1 MTAAFVKPLSTDPN
15 STSLTIEIVR
25 VTPAMAEKWLG
36 KNRRNR
42 NVSQKE
48 VARYAQAMTAGEWL
62 ITGEAIKFAH
72 NGDLLDGQHRLLAIV
87 QSGRPISMPVVRGLH
102 ESTQDVLDT
111 GRARTASDALSIHG
125 FSNPTLMAAAAKVVL
140 LYESG
145 LFYVDNQKQQV
156 SHRQILEFVQGN
168 SMLAFAA
175 TRARIVTKG
184 CGLRPAI
191 AAMTFYELVKKD
203 DQKAIE
209 FFERLADG
217 VSLPA
222 GSPILALRARLQTLR
237 DERSLLP
244 TEALVSMV
252 FRTWNAWRAG
262 RTLATLP
269 LYKNGQFI
277 PCPEPK

>member
-1 MTAAFVKPLSTDPN
+1 
-15 STSLTIEIVR
+15 
-25 VTPAMAEKWLG
+25 
-36 KNRRNR
+36 
-42 NVSQKE
+42 
-48 VARYAQAMTAGEWL
+48 
-62 ITGEAIKFAH
+62 
-72 NGDLLDGQHRLLAIV
+72 
-87 QSGRPISMPVVRGLH
+87 
-102 ESTQDVLDT
+102 
-111 GRARTASDALSIHG
+111 
-125 FSNPTLMAAAAKVVL
+125 
-140 LYESG
+140 
-145 LFYVDNQKQQV
+145 
-156 SHRQILEFVQGN
+156 
-168 SMLAFAA
+168 
-175 TRARIVTKG
+175 
-184 CGLRPAI
+184 
-191 AAMTFYELVKKD
+191 MTFYELVKKD